1 MIQIVNLSIISLSFV
16 NYYKLGY
23 QISIP
28 IQSLVTIHIFSSK
41 IFSYVI
47 YFSSIGEIIFYF
59 INLYPTYH
67 CILPVIDQYL
77 VLTSLAISCA
87 TGFQI
92 VQKKYHT
99 TPKHIE
105 KSLYYLL
112 GLALF
117 WLTFDKI
124 TQIYYFYYLICYRM
138 IINLVSC
145 SLVYQINQLMK
156 KKIKK
161 SSILIWNSNIL
172 NKTIYKRGPRISYY

>member
-16 NYYKLGY
+16 NYYQLGY

-28 IQSLVTIHIFSSK
+28 IQSLVKIHIYSSK
-41 IFSYVI
+41 IFSYII
-47 YFSSIGEIIFYF
+47 YISSIGEVIFY
-59 INLYPTYH
+59 ICNCYPNYH
-67 CILPVIDQYL
+67 SIIPFIDQYL

-105 KSLYYLL
+105 KSLHYLL

-124 TQIYYFYYLICYRM
+124 TQLYYFYYLNYYRM
-138 IINLVSC
+138 LINFMSC
-145 SLVYQINQLMK
+145 WIVNQINQQMK
-156 KKIKK
+156 KKI
-161 SSILIWNSNIL
+161 
-172 NKTIYKRGPRISYY
+172 